1 MVQSVKVAFDATWL
15 GGSSVAKSKKYV
27 NYRKKNFVP
36 NFMNVR
42 LAPFRAKKRPKK
54 KLFTDSPIHR
64 SARSLARSGDP
75 RPIVTKEST
84 LHRPGLGHGC
94 SAPG

>member
-42 LAPFRAKKRPKK
+42 LAPFRAKKRQKK
-54 KLFTDSPIHR
+54 NYSPIHR
-64 SARSLARSGDP
+64 FTGPPARS
-75 RPIVTKEST
+75 
-84 LHRPGLGHGC
+84 HGP
-94 SAPG
+94 ATPDL